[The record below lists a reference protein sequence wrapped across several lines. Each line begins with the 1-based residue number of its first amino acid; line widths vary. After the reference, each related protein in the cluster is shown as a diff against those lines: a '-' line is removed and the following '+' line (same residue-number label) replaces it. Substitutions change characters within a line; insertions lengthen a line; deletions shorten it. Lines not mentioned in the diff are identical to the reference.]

1 MIQYLVLLG
10 SPPTVRRGVVAESN
24 LSSPARE
31 GVRAVLKDLVEL
43 FKAIAMVYKY
53 RAEMYKALADYNRS
67 KRVSV

>member
-1 MIQYLVLLG
+1 M
-10 SPPTVRRGVVAESN
+10 
-24 LSSPARE
+24 
-31 GVRAVLKDLVEL
+31 RAVLKDLVEL